1 MKHGPSLQEE
11 RDALLEHIHASRAA
25 YRRMLTEVNAVEE
38 EKFQN
43 EAARLAP
50 EQPGF
55 PRSRTMRWIIKHPY
69 LSALAVAGTAALVV
83 IGPRRA
89 VKAIGNRAAA
99 AMRRATTAVPMM
111 PAMPMMTPAAPTA
124 ATKGG
129 AVLGLLTAL
138 ATAALRNPARIQMAM
153 RTASSVAQFVRRR
166 RQRHY

>member
-1 MKHGPSLQEE
+1 MKHGPSLEEE

-38 EKFQN
+38 QKFQN
-43 EAARLAP
+43 EASRLAP

-69 LSALAVAGTAALVV
+69 LAALAAAGTTALIV
-83 IGPRRA
+83 IGPRRV
-89 VKAIGNRAAA
+89 VKMVGS
-99 AMRRATTAVPMM
+99 RATALKGRSATASPMVPVVTAVP
-111 PAMPMMTPAAPTA
+111 APAAA
-124 ATKGG
+124 NKGG
-129 AVLGLLTAL
+129 AVLGLLTAV

-153 RTASSVAQFVRRR
+153 RTAASVAQFVKRR